1 MWKSIKAITR
11 IMILN
16 NRKAIL
22 IGLIT
27 TSIKVKAFALNIAF
41 GVKEQKLVR
50 IGMIGMI
57 IKFLAL
63 KD

>member
-1 MWKSIKAITR
+1 MN
-11 IMILN
+11 LN

-27 TSIKVKAFALNIAF
+27 TSIRMKAFALNITF
-41 GVKEQKLVR
+41 GVKTQKLVR
-50 IGMIGMI
+50 IGIVGMI

>member
-1 MWKSIKAITR
+1 MN
-11 IMILN
+11 LN

-27 TSIKVKAFALNIAF
+27 TLIRMKAFALNTTF
-41 GVKEQKLVR
+41 GVKKQKLVR
-50 IGMIGMI
+50 IGIVGMI

>member
-1 MWKSIKAITR
+1 
-11 IMILN
+11 MILN

-27 TSIKVKAFALNIAF
+27 TSIKVKAFALNIIF
-41 GVKEQKLVR
+41 GVKKQKLVR
-50 IGMIGMI
+50 IGMIGMT

>member
-1 MWKSIKAITR
+1 MT
-11 IMILN
+11 LN

-22 IGLIT
+22 IGPIT
-27 TSIKVKAFALNIAF
+27 TSIKVKAFALNTAF
-41 GVKEQKLVR
+41 GVKTQRLAR
-50 IGMIGMI
+50 IGIISMI

>member
-11 IMILN
+11 IMTLN

-27 TSIKVKAFALNIAF
+27 TSIKVKAFALNITF
-41 GVKEQKLVR
+41 GVKARRLVR
-50 IGMIGMI
+50 IGIVGMI

>member
-1 MWKSIKAITR
+1 MT
-11 IMILN
+11 LN

-27 TSIKVKAFALNIAF
+27 TSIKMKAFALNTAF
-41 GVKEQKLVR
+41 GVKAQRLVR
-50 IGMIGMI
+50 IGIVGVT
-57 IKFLAL
+57 IKSLAL

>member
-1 MWKSIKAITR
+1 MT
-11 IMILN
+11 LN

-27 TSIKVKAFALNIAF
+27 TSIKVKAFALNITF
-41 GVKEQKLVR
+41 GVKAQRLAR
-50 IGMIGMI
+50 IGIIGMI
-57 IKFLAL
+57 IKSLAL